1 LDNFSKNPVTYFLN
15 SNLFYSL
22 DINQEKKVNINV
34 SPLQFEREENKI
46 LQYGQED
53 TNTVT
58 YKIENVR
65 EYTDSIDT
73 S

>member
-1 LDNFSKNPVTYFLN
+1 LDNFSNNPVTYFLN

-65 EYTDSIDT
+65 EYTEAIDT

>member
-1 LDNFSKNPVTYFLN
+1 MDNFSKNPVTYFLN

>member
-1 LDNFSKNPVTYFLN
+1 MDNFSHNPVTYFLN
-15 SNLFYSL
+15 SHLFYSL
-22 DINQEKKVNINV
+22 DVNQEKKVNINV

-53 TNTVT
+53 TSTVT

-65 EYTDSIDT
+65 EYTEAIDT

>member
-1 LDNFSKNPVTYFLN
+1 LDNFSNNPVTYFLN

>member
-1 LDNFSKNPVTYFLN
+1 MN